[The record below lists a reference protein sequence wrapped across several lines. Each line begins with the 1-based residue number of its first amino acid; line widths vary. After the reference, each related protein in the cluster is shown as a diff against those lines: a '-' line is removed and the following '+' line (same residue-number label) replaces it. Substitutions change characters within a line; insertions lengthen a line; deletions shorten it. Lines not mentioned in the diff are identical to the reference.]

1 MNKKL
6 LFFILT
12 FFYNIGFSQTNYIF
26 DNNSD
31 SGDGT
36 WETATNWNPEGVPG
50 TNDNITIT
58 DYVVSIN
65 SDISVNN
72 LSVRSDDF
80 NGRLQVNKV
89 GSLIINGTLT
99 LDDAKLDIQSDSNEF
114 GSLIINGSTSFVNG
128 SSTRYFRW
136 VNAENGT
143 PPINDGWDLIG
154 SPIDQVAI
162 SSVVSDPDL
171 ATNGSNYAIGVFS
184 NDGSTDTESA
194 MYTMV
199 NSGDLSGSFSE
210 GIGYSMA
217 TDETVTPGTTLDFT
231 GTVKTTDLTVSIDDE
246 TATLTN
252 YGKWN

>member
-6 LFFILT
+6 LFFILA

-50 TNDNITIT
+50 TNDNVTIA

-65 SDISVNN
+65 SDVSVNN

-80 NGRLQVNKV
+80 NGRLQVNKI

-171 ATNGSNYAIGVFS
+171 ATNGSNPTWYALGYMS
-184 NDGSTDTESA
+184 NASNPVSWTNYNSSTSA
-194 MYTMV
+194 GNNMV
-199 NSGDLSGSFSE
+199 N
-210 GIGYSMA
+210 
-217 TDETVTPGTTLDFT
+217 
-231 GTVKTTDLTVSIDDE
+231 
-246 TATLTN
+246 
-252 YGKWN
+252 GKG